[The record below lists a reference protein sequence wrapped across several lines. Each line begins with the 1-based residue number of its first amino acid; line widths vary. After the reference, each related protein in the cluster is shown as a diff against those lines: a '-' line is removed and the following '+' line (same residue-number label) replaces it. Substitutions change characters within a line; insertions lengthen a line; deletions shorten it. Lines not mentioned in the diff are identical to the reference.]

1 VDKQRDSRGN
11 RSIADSFCVN
21 VGMFMQECKTFCLKC
36 DLSKSQTWHLFLN
49 AFSLRF

>member
-21 VGMFMQECKTFCLKC
+21 VGMFIVVYNV
-36 DLSKSQTWHLFLN
+36 S
-49 AFSLRF
+49 